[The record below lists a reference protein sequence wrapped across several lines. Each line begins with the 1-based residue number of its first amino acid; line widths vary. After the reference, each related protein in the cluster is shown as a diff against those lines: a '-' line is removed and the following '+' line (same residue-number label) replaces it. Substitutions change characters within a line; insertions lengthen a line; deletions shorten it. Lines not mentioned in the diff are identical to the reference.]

1 MMKYYPAIKKNQNL
15 MKWLCEWILR
25 TLFLEKEKKE
35 HRTSYIL
42 SDSMNKKCP
51 EQWITQPES

>member
-1 MMKYYPAIKKNQNL
+1 M
-15 MKWLCEWILR
+15 R

-51 EQWITQPES
+51 EQVNLHSLKANPSLPGVEGIRIGE